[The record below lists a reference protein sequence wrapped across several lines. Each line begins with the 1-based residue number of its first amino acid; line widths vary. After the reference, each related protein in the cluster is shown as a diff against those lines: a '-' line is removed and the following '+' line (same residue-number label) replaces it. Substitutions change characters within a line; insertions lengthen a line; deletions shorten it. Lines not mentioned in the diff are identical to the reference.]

1 MSFGEVIGEIN
12 RFVRGWV
19 AYFRYAECK
28 THLKELDE
36 WLRHKL
42 RCVRLKQ
49 RKRAVS
55 IATLLQQLG
64 VPKNRS
70 WTTAA
75 CGKGWWRMA
84 QTPAA
89 QQAMSNHWLQ
99 AQGLASLLDRFL
111 GLQH

>member
-1 MSFGEVIGEIN
+1 MIGELN
-12 RFVRGWV
+12 SFTTGWV
-19 AYFRYAECK
+19 TYFRYAK
-28 THLKELDE
+28 AKRILSKLDQ
-36 WLRHKL
+36 WLRRKL

-55 IATLLQQLG
+55 IASFLQQLG
-64 VPKNRS
+64 VPKDRS

-89 QQAMSNHWLQ
+89 SQGLSNQWLQ
-99 AQGLASLLDRFL
+99 DQGLISLTDRFL
-111 GLQH
+111 ELHQ